1 MQSKF
6 SPETYGNLLNS
17 KIQQFNTTLIINKK
31 NLIYNAKYISKIC
44 NNTIIAPVIKSD
56 AYGLGVIAITKIYTK
71 LGFKS
76 FFVGNLNEAIKV
88 RKSFKNINIFILNC
102 GMPFNLNT
110 LKKHKL
116 IPVINNMGQL
126 MNFTNLVSN
135 RFPCIIHIDT
145 GMNRLGINFSEILSS
160 ETNIKFKN
168 LNIKY
173 LMSHLACAEDKNN
186 ILNKTQLIKLE
197 KIKNFFISRTGK
209 KIKTSIANSSGIF
222 LGKKFFLDLV
232 RPGAAFLG
240 INPSSSEP
248 NHFKNVLYLYSH
260 VLQSHLAQKSTTV
273 GYGASYKLKKKSR
286 LATISVGYSNGLS
299 RLLSNIGSV
308 FINDKEAK
316 IVGRISMDLSVVDI
330 TDFEE
335 TAVKIGDPVEIFGN
349 NRSLEEFAKLNKTIP
364 YEIICQVSKNAN
376 KKIIF

>member
-1 MQSKF
+1 MQSNL
-6 SPETYGNLLNS
+6 SSETFGNLLNS
-17 KIQQFNTTLIINKK
+17 KIQQFNTTLIINKT

-44 NNTIIAPVIKSD
+44 KNTVIAPVIKSD
-56 AYGLGVIAITKIYTK
+56 AYGIGVITITNIYIK
-71 LGFKS
+71 LGFKN

-88 RKSFKNINIFILNC
+88 RKNFKNINIFILNC
-102 GMPFNLNT
+102 GMLFNLNL

-116 IPVINNMGQL
+116 IPVINNISQL
-126 MNFTNLVSN
+126 INFTNLVSN
-135 RFPCIIHIDT
+135 KLPCIIHIDT

-160 ETNIKFKN
+160 ETNIKFKS

-197 KIKNFFISRTGK
+197 KIKKFFISQTGE

-248 NHFKNVLYLYSH
+248 NPFKNVLYLYSH
-260 VLQSHLAQKSTTV
+260 VLQSHVAHKNTTV
-273 GYGASYKLKKKSR
+273 GYGASYQLKKKSR

-299 RLLSNIGSV
+299 RFLSNIGSV
-308 FINDKEAK
+308 FINNKEAK

-330 TDFEE
+330 TDFEKN
-335 TAVKIGDPVEIFGN
+335 AVKIGDPVEIFGK
-349 NRSLEEFAKLNKTIP
+349 NRSLEDFAKLNKTIP
-364 YEIICQVSKNAN
+364 YEIICQVGNNAN

>member
-1 MQSKF
+1 MNSDL
-6 SPETYGNLLNS
+6 SPETFGSLLSS
-17 KIQQFNTTLIINKK
+17 KLQQFNTTLVINKK
-31 NLIYNAKYISKIC
+31 NLIYNAKYISEIC
-44 NNTIIAPVIKSD
+44 NDSVIAPVIKSD
-56 AYGLGVIAITKIYTK
+56 AYGLGVIRITQIYTK

-88 RKSFKNINIFILNC
+88 RKHFKNINIFILNC
-102 GMPFNLNT
+102 GIPFNLNT

-116 IPVINNMGQL
+116 IPVINNISQL
-126 MNFTNLVSN
+126 MSFTNLVSN
-135 RFPCIIHIDT
+135 KLPCIIHMNT
-145 GMNRLGINFSEILSS
+145 GMNRLGINFSEIMSY

-168 LNIKY
+168 LNIKF

-186 ILNKTQLIKLE
+186 ILNKTQLLRLE
-197 KIKNFFISRTGK
+197 KIKNFFTNQTGK
-209 KIKTSIANSSGIF
+209 RIKTSIASSSGIF
-222 LGKKFFLDLV
+222 LGKNFLLDLV

-248 NHFKNVLYLYSH
+248 NPLKNVLYLYSH
-260 VLQSHLAQKSTTV
+260 VLQSHVAHKNTTV

-286 LATISVGYSNGLS
+286 LATISIGYSNGLS
-299 RLLSNIGSV
+299 RFLSNMGSV

-316 IVGRISMDLSVVDI
+316 IVGRISMDLSVVDV

-335 TAVKIGDPVEIFGN
+335 AAVKIGDPVEIFGN
-349 NRSLEEFAKLNKTIP
+349 NRSLEDFAKLNKTIP
-364 YEIICQVSKNAN
+364 YEIICQVSRNAN